1 MDKKENKNTT
11 LLHTLMEI
19 KKLKELNEKE
29 LFKLYEDISNTINLN
44 SLRRGID
51 NVCIVLSNPKNNIK
65 LDKQQRLELIYN
77 LLNNQSNISKNVR
90 IFRKNKPQKD
100 IKEIE
105 IFIENTTDTLKIIK
119 EYQPQKVK
127 VQKENLKDTNKS
139 KTTQSKEKTTSINK
153 TKNKRKKV

>member
-11 LLHTLMEI
+11 LLNTLMEI

-65 LDKQQRLELIYN
+65 LD
-77 LLNNQSNISKNVR
+77 
-90 IFRKNKPQKD
+90 RKS
-100 IKEIE
+100 
-105 IFIENTTDTLKIIK
+105 
-119 EYQPQKVK
+119 V
-127 VQKENLKDTNKS
+127 V
-139 KTTQSKEKTTSINK
+139 
-153 TKNKRKKV
+153 

>member
-11 LLHTLMEI
+11 LLNTLMEI

-127 VQKENLKDTNKS
+127 VQKENLKET
-139 KTTQSKEKTTSINK
+139 KTIQPKEKTTTINK
-153 TKNKRKKV
+153 TKRKKV

>member
-29 LFKLYEDISNTINLN
+29 LFKLYENISNTINLN

-51 NVCIVLSNPKNNIK
+51 NVCIGLSNPKNNIK

-127 VQKENLKDTNKS
+127 VQKENLKET
-139 KTTQSKEKTTSINK
+139 KTIQPKEKTTTINK
-153 TKNKRKKV
+153 TKRKKV